1 MDALRRRLAEQELWL
16 PLDPPGR
23 PERTIGSVLAT
34 ATAGPLRL
42 GSGAVRDYVLGCTV
56 VTGDGRIVRAGGK
69 VMKNV
74 AGYDLTRLQV
84 GGFGAFGIIAE
95 VHLKLRAV
103 PAADVTLLVRGT
115 RDALTS
121 AARDVIEARVPCAA
135 LELISPALAADSD
148 WVLAARMLGTDGAVE
163 ADVRRLRAASHTN
176 WAALDAELSAAFWSQ
191 TARGVMAVPITVRFG
206 VLTDGLDDLLD
217 LVTRDLSEGLITAGA
232 GGGLR
237 WSGLADAERLRT
249 LRRILAEREI
259 PVTLERAPWAVRR
272 ELGHFGAYRE
282 GVGQLVSG
290 LRDSFDPGHILNVT
304 LEGAGA

>member
-1 MDALRRRLAEQELWL
+1 
-16 PLDPPGR
+16 
-23 PERTIGSVLAT
+23 
-34 ATAGPLRL
+34 
-42 GSGAVRDYVLGCTV
+42 
-56 VTGDGRIVRAGGK
+56 
-69 VMKNV
+69 
-74 AGYDLTRLQV
+74 
-84 GGFGAFGIIAE
+84 
-95 VHLKLRAV
+95 
-103 PAADVTLLVRGT
+103 
-115 RDALTS
+115 
-121 AARDVIEARVPCAA
+121 
-135 LELISPALAADSD
+135 
-148 WVLAARMLGTDGAVE
+148 
-163 ADVRRLRAASHTN
+163 
-176 WAALDAELSAAFWSQ
+176 
-191 TARGVMAVPITVRFG
+191 VPITVRFG